1 MPITFPQPSFSQRLA
16 AAWKRFRFAG
26 SGGGVYGS
34 TGWGNWFGGW
44 GGSTPGTRYDFAR
57 ECGPVHLNG
66 VVLSAVNWFAL
77 TWSEAPLVVY
87 RPRRRDKPE
96 MLTDHPAL
104 DLLKRPNPH
113 YDDTVLWG
121 GSMLSIL
128 TSGNGYWVKEFNRGG
143 AVVELNY
150 VPDWQIAPYWPK
162 DGSEFI
168 SGYAYRV
175 DGQTIPLD
183 RNRVVQLRWPV
194 PDPFNT
200 RKGLSPLAAELKNIA
215 LDNEISN
222 YTATIL
228 RNMGIPGV
236 IIAPKDSDTEI
247 TPEQAERIKEVY
259 VERFTGDNR
268 GAPFVPSLPIDVHSP
283 GYSPEQMS
291 LGTLVDQ
298 PVPRICAALR
308 IDPMVLG
315 YSSPSKTF
323 SNLKQAMEAAYERT
337 LIPLHSCIDSQMTE
351 QIMADVAG
359 ARDGDYFGRDYTV
372 VRALAEDEDAVWKRL
387 SVAAGGA
394 WLTVDEVRERQGLSP
409 IEGGDVLRQPTAPTP
424 VAADEEK
431 PALPRAASIP
441 VAELKAEIAGRWR
454 ERRAAREGEQLAL
467 AGSNGA

>member
-1 MPITFPQPSFSQRLA
+1 MRPYLKGFSASIARGA
-16 AAWKRFRFAG
+16 KRFRFSG
-26 SGGGVYGS
+26 SGGGVHGS
-34 TGWGNWFGGW
+34 TGWGNWLGGW
-44 GGSTPGTRYDFAR
+44 FGTTPGTRYDYAK
-57 ECGPVHLNG
+57 ECGSLFHNG
-66 VVLSAVNWFAL
+66 VVLAAVNWFAL

-87 RPRRRDKPE
+87 RPRRNDKPE

-104 DLLKRPNPH
+104 ELLKRPNPH

-121 GSMLSIL
+121 GSLLSLL
-128 TSGNGYWVKEFNRGG
+128 TAGNGYWVKEFNGG
-143 AVVELNY
+143 RRVVELNY

-175 DGQTIPLD
+175 DGQTIELSRD
-183 RNRVVQLRWPV
+183 RVVQLRWPV

-200 RKGLSPLAAELKNIA
+200 RKGLSPLAAELKAIA

-222 YTATIL
+222 YTATML

-236 IIAPKDSDTEI
+236 ILAPKDNDTEI
-247 TPEQAERIKEVY
+247 TPEQAERIKEIY

-315 YSSPSKTF
+315 YSSPSKTY
-323 SNLKQAMEAAYERT
+323 SNMKEAIEAAYERT

-351 QIMADVAG
+351 QVMPDVVG
-359 ARDGDYFGRDYTV
+359 ARIGDYFGRDYTA
-372 VRALAEDEDAVWKRL
+372 VRALQEDADAQYKRL
-387 SVAAGGA
+387 SAAAGGA
-394 WLTVDEVRERQGLSP
+394 FITTNEAREQLGLLP
-409 IEGGDVLRQPTAPTP
+409 IEGGDELRQPTAPKQLP
-424 VAADEEK
+424 GEEDNTVS
-431 PALPRAASIP
+431 LPRAAAYRAE
-441 VAELKAEIAGRWR
+441 VAAKWQA
-454 ERRAAREGEQLAL
+454 RRALRDAERLAL
-467 AGSNGA
+467 PSRNGA